1 MKYLF
6 LLAVCLTLTGCYE
19 SFDER
24 CLREAKEHTEKFCP
38 QQVEAGV
45 ILDSTTYDMG
55 TRTFNY
61 WYSLHD
67 QLDTPEAHM
76 TMKEVRGQ
84 FRTELLRSL
93 INSVKLRKCKEEGIN
108 FVYTYHSSLSKE
120 LVLQEKFTKD
130 DYKR

>member
-1 MKYLF
+1 MKHLF
-6 LLAVCLTLTGCYE
+6 LLAVCLILTGCYE

-55 TRTFNY
+55 TRTFKY

-93 INSVKLRKCKEEGIN
+93 INSVKLKKCKEEGIN
-108 FVYTYHSSLSKE
+108 FVYTYHSSLSKK